1 MNLLNKISMNYLPK
15 VDANKC
21 DFFILTTISLRQ
33 VFFFTTAI
41 LLHCRKN
48 GVYLSF

>member
-33 VFFFTTAI
+33 VFFS
-41 LLHCRKN
+41 LLQYYCIVEKMA
-48 GVYLSF
+48 YI